1 MFKLNWFLLRPFL
14 CEVITLRLFLSWKI
28 HQLYIQLANKFR
40 FTLQRNGLFVFLIFV
55 ELFEKL
61 TLIGCNLLI

>member
-1 MFKLNWFLLRPFL
+1 MFKLNWLLQRPFL

-28 HQLYIQLANKFR
+28 HQLYIQLENRFR
-40 FTLQRNGLFVFLIFV
+40 FTLKRNGLFVFLIFV

-61 TLIGCNLLI
+61 TLIGCYLLI